1 MTRSPTPN
9 QTAPLILPHLC
20 LVIILLF
27 GIVFRFAYLGS
38 KIYWVDEVATSIRV
52 SGYTVSEV
60 IAQVSAQGVV
70 SVKDLQRFVHLSPEK
85 NWADTFNALRQ
96 SPEHAPLYFLMARWW
111 VQQFGDS
118 LTAIRRF
125 SAVVSLLAF
134 PCLYWLGRELFK
146 SSWGGWVALTLMSVS
161 PFYVA
166 YAQEARPYSLWTVTI
181 LLSSVALLRAVRLNN
196 RLSWFLY
203 TVTLVLSLYT
213 SLLSFLV
220 VISQSVYAIA
230 LTKKTILVNYLIA
243 TSVAIAAFLPW
254 LLVIFSHW
262 QAFQT
267 NTTWMR
273 VSLEFPAM
281 MAIWISSIL
290 LIFGDLPVSSSLNLI
305 KVVEILI
312 ALVVFNGVAF
322 LIYCWVAPFK
332 RTRLFLITLL
342 IITPVILIISL
353 LVVFTQLPIVTALE
367 PLTLVG
373 VLSALYLLVLVTY
386 SSVFLRRSPQI
397 VRLFIS
403 SLAVVTPAVLIGLDL
418 ILNGQCS
425 ATPRYLIPFQLG
437 IQLSVANLFS
447 SQINLF
453 TSSRQ
458 QLFWKLIFIALISFG
473 LFSCIIN
480 LEKSPRYQK
489 SRSIHNIP
497 IAAILNKSE
506 RLLVA
511 EPNQIP
517 DLLSLSYSL
526 NQNTRIKILPEP
538 NIFESNQ
545 CSVFLFN
552 PSKSLQSQI
561 KAEFELEQ
569 VYYPQLTTPDE
580 LYLSLWQVSKS
591 CVVE

>member
-1 MTRSPTPN
+1 MKRSPTPN
-9 QTAPLILPHLC
+9 QTAPLILPYLC

-96 SPEHAPLYFLMARWW
+96 SPEHAPLYFLMVRWW
-111 VQQFGDS
+111 VQRFGDS
-118 LTAIRRF
+118 LTAIRSF

-134 PCLYWLGRELFK
+134 PCLYELGRELFK
-146 SSWGGWVALTLMSVS
+146 SPWGGWVALTLMSVS

-230 LTKKTILVNYLIA
+230 STKKTILVNYFIA

-281 MAIWISSIL
+281 VAIWISSIL
-290 LIFGDLPVSSSLNLI
+290 LIFGDLPVSNSLNLI

-322 LIYCWVAPFK
+322 LIYCWVAPRK

-342 IITPVILIISL
+342 IITPLILIICL
-353 LVVFTQLPIVTALE
+353 LVVFAHLPIATVLE
-367 PLTLVG
+367 PLTIVG

-386 SSVFLRRSPQI
+386 SSVFLRCSPQI
-397 VRLFIS
+397 VRLFIP

-437 IQLSVANLFS
+437 IQLSVAHLFAS
-447 SQINLF
+447 KIMS

-458 QLFWKLIFIALISFG
+458 HSLWKLIFIALISFG